1 MSQALLKSINSIQ
14 VISNYL
20 SIQTLQSY
28 NLLNHQF
35 YDKIVPEVMRNRRLY
50 PCIQNEQHLFIK
62 DNALW
67 SLQITNTTALRE
79 IDFEDDKWRHDDQF
93 EITAGSNTK
102 PKKLFDFKSLGQG
115 SDDAE
120 LKIADDEEVLPQ
132 YVHHLNAYRYLIFP
146 LKEALFINRGLIIDI
161 NPWEEMRITKTA
173 PPPERLLRSGISLQK
188 THGRVTDILCV
199 GGNEDKRCYHLNIE
213 QNKWTKHGALP

>member
-14 VISNYL
+14 SISNYL

-173 PPPERLLRSGISLQK
+173 PPPERLLRSGISL
-188 THGRVTDILCV
+188 
-199 GGNEDKRCYHLNIE
+199 
-213 QNKWTKHGALP
+213 